1 MDVKQSH
8 LGWTIVR
15 PGASVDGNGPGECR
29 HGFPSTAKMTKLEIS
44 RADVAGF
51 MLKQLT
57 EDFYLYKTSAMSY

>member
-15 PGASVDGNGPGECR
+15 PGASVDGHGTGECR

-57 EDFYLYKTSAMSY
+57 DDSSLYKTAAVSY